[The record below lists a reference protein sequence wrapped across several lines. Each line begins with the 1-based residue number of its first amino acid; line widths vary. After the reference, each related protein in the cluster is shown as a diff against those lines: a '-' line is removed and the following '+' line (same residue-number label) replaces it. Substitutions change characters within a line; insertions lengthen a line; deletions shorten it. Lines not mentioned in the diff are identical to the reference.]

1 MDGFVDSDGRS
12 RNGDV
17 VGSEFEMIFMVFQS
31 VDSVPF
37 LEAAQAFAMEKSSRT
52 GDGAPNVPWKYL
64 QGNSWDSESRTITKV
79 TSIAIDGHYDAHA
92 VSLSRVRCVSM
103 RLSQTDKHVRIG
115 LADDAS
121 FNVATYHLGAF
132 PGGRIWIKE
141 SGQYRS
147 GTYTEGSLL
156 EVAIVDG
163 NILVAL
169 LDGVQLWTWGEVSS
183 AAMYAKVSPYEE
195 GASVTAVAFE
205 VAAGTLL
212 LGFLR
217 SCGRDQTLL
226 GAHSQDLG
234 FDSPRTAFH

>member
-1 MDGFVDSDGRS
+1 
-12 RNGDV
+12 
-17 VGSEFEMIFMVFQS
+17 
-31 VDSVPF
+31 
-37 LEAAQAFAMEKSSRT
+37 MEKSCRT

-64 QGNSWDSESRTITKV
+64 QGNFWDSESRTITKV
-79 TSIAIDGHYDAHA
+79 TSTSAYDSHA
-92 VSLSRVRCVSM
+92 VSLSRVPGVSV

-141 SGQYRS
+141 SGQDRS
-147 GTYTEGSLL
+147 GTYTEGSRL

-195 GASVTAVAFE
+195 GASVTAVALE
-205 VAAGTLL
+205 VAAGPLL
-212 LGFLR
+212 LGCALVVE
-217 SCGRDQTLL
+217 TKLVL
-226 GAHSQDLG
+226 GAHSHDHSL
-234 FDSPRTAFH
+234 DSPRTAFH